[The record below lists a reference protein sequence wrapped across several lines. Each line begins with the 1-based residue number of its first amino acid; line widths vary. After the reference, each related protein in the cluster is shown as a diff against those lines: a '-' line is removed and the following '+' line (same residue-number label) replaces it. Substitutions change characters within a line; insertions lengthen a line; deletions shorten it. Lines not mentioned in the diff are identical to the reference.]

1 MSREALAVFGACF
14 LAGPLLFALLL
25 RVGPSRALLLSLA
38 PGVMATALLA
48 LALQNTGAALVS
60 LGLMWLS
67 WVLAVAMVALTLHR
81 HAGHAAPRRG
91 VTIAGLLAT
100 PLPWFGLATA
110 RMMMS

>member
-1 MSREALAVFGACF
+1 MSREALVVFGACF
-14 LAGPLLFALLL
+14 LAGPPLFALLL

-48 LALQNTGAALVS
+48 LLLQNAGAALVS

-67 WVLAVAMVALTLHR
+67 WVLAVAMVALVLR
-81 HAGHAAPRRG
+81 RQASHATPRRW
-91 VTIAGLLAT
+91 VAIAGLLAT
-100 PLPWFGLATA
+100 PLPWFGHATA

>member
-1 MSREALAVFGACF
+1 MERVRAELEQAREAPPAA
-14 LAGPLLFALLL
+14 AQSALE
-25 RVGPSRALLLSLA
+25 AFTNNDA
-38 PGVMATALLA
+38 
-48 LALQNTGAALVS
+48 ALQNTGAALVS